1 MPGPHVEGSPREAAS
16 AHPDAWAGP
25 NPAASSGGVVTSG
38 ASLGQGSAPTQPFP
52 AWPAPT
58 GPGVQSPTGFYGSPN
73 PEPTPMWSSPPPAG
87 ADSSGNWPP
96 PTLSPP
102 RRRTGKTIA
111 IAAGSAA
118 VVVVVLGVIG
128 AIAGT
133 NKHKVNVLTSN
144 RGSAVPV
151 NSPTTP
157 PGFTAF
163 HSTAD
168 QFTIDIPNTWKA
180 VDPTSPGAQAAMNEI
195 EQSNPD
201 LQSSF
206 ATNAIQLAE
215 QGIVLMAVNTVMNPD
230 GFASNIN
237 VEAKPD
243 LTYSASDLSQLAASL
258 PAEYAKLGGTITGTS
273 YLTFDG
279 HQALRL
285 SATLSINTP
294 LGTHVNVNETQYF
307 VGANGFLYALT
318 LSGSD
323 PNLAAIAS
331 SFSTN

>member
-1 MPGPHVEGSPREAAS
+1 
-16 AHPDAWAGP
+16 
-25 NPAASSGGVVTSG
+25 
-38 ASLGQGSAPTQPFP
+38 
-52 AWPAPT
+52 
-58 GPGVQSPTGFYGSPN
+58 
-73 PEPTPMWSSPPPAG
+73 
-87 ADSSGNWPP
+87 
-96 PTLSPP
+96 
-102 RRRTGKTIA
+102 
-111 IAAGSAA
+111 
-118 VVVVVLGVIG
+118 
-128 AIAGT
+128 
-133 NKHKVNVLTSN
+133 
-144 RGSAVPV
+144 VPV